1 MRILSTICSTRKEKD
16 STYSEVIHI
25 VVKRGSSPG
34 GSWRDRFSARCRVG
48 ALKTPSEADFGSVI
62 EQGAAG
68 TEVGK
73 VWIGH
78 REAFVA
84 DIEVES
90 WLDGVGEAGGKL
102 PGKVPLVGGVGTDF
116 G

>member
-1 MRILSTICSTRKEKD
+1 M
-16 STYSEVIHI
+16 
-25 VVKRGSSPG
+25 
-34 GSWRDRFSARCRVG
+34 
-48 ALKTPSEADFGSVI
+48 I

-78 REAFVA
+78 REALVA
-84 DIEVES
+84 DIEIKS
-90 WLDGVGEAGGKL
+90 GLDGVGESGGEL
-102 PGKVPLVGGVGTDF
+102 PGKVPLVGGVGADF

>member
-1 MRILSTICSTRKEKD
+1 M
-16 STYSEVIHI
+16 
-25 VVKRGSSPG
+25 
-34 GSWRDRFSARCRVG
+34 
-48 ALKTPSEADFGSVI
+48 I

-78 REAFVA
+78 REALVA

-102 PGKVPLVGGVGTDF
+102 PGKVPLVGGVGTHF

>member
-1 MRILSTICSTRKEKD
+1 M
-16 STYSEVIHI
+16 
-25 VVKRGSSPG
+25 
-34 GSWRDRFSARCRVG
+34 
-48 ALKTPSEADFGSVI
+48 I

-78 REAFVA
+78 RETLVA

-90 WLDGVGEAGGKL
+90 RLNGIGKAGGKL
-102 PGKVPLVGGVGTDF
+102 PSKVPLVGGVGGTF
-116 G
+116 S

>member
-1 MRILSTICSTRKEKD
+1 M
-16 STYSEVIHI
+16 
-25 VVKRGSSPG
+25 
-34 GSWRDRFSARCRVG
+34 
-48 ALKTPSEADFGSVI
+48 I

-78 REAFVA
+78 RETLVA

-90 WLDGVGEAGGKL
+90 WLDGVGEAGGEL
-102 PGKVPLVGGVGTDF
+102 PSKVPLVGGISTTIG
-116 G
+116 

>member
-1 MRILSTICSTRKEKD
+1 
-16 STYSEVIHI
+16 
-25 VVKRGSSPG
+25 VVK
-34 GSWRDRFSARCRVG
+34 
-48 ALKTPSEADFGSVI
+48 
-62 EQGAAG
+62 QGVAG

-78 REAFVA
+78 REALVA
-84 DIEVES
+84 DVEVES
-90 WLDGVGEAGGKL
+90 GLNGVGEAGGEL

>member
-1 MRILSTICSTRKEKD
+1 M
-16 STYSEVIHI
+16 
-25 VVKRGSSPG
+25 
-34 GSWRDRFSARCRVG
+34 
-48 ALKTPSEADFGSVI
+48 I

-78 REAFVA
+78 REALVA

-90 WLDGVGEAGGKL
+90 RLDCVGEAGGKL
-102 PGKVPLVGGVGTDF
+102 PSKVPLVGGVGATI

>member
-1 MRILSTICSTRKEKD
+1 M
-16 STYSEVIHI
+16 
-25 VVKRGSSPG
+25 
-34 GSWRDRFSARCRVG
+34 
-48 ALKTPSEADFGSVI
+48 I

-78 REAFVA
+78 REALVA
-84 DIEVES
+84 DIEIKS
-90 WLDGVGEAGGKL
+90 GLYGVGESSGKL

>member
-1 MRILSTICSTRKEKD
+1 M
-16 STYSEVIHI
+16 
-25 VVKRGSSPG
+25 
-34 GSWRDRFSARCRVG
+34 
-48 ALKTPSEADFGSVI
+48 I

-78 REAFVA
+78 REALVA

-90 WLDGVGEAGGKL
+90 WLDGVGEAGCKL
-102 PGKVPLVGGVGTDF
+102 PSKVPLVGGVGADF
-116 G
+116 GQGGA

>member
-1 MRILSTICSTRKEKD
+1 M
-16 STYSEVIHI
+16 
-25 VVKRGSSPG
+25 
-34 GSWRDRFSARCRVG
+34 
-48 ALKTPSEADFGSVI
+48 I

-73 VWIGH
+73 VWVGH
-78 REAFVA
+78 REALVA
-84 DIEVES
+84 DIEIES
-90 WLDGVGEAGGKL
+90 GLDGVGEAGGEL

>member
-1 MRILSTICSTRKEKD
+1 
-16 STYSEVIHI
+16 
-25 VVKRGSSPG
+25 
-34 GSWRDRFSARCRVG
+34 
-48 ALKTPSEADFGSVI
+48 VI

-68 TEVGK
+68 TEIGK

-78 REAFVA
+78 REALVA

-90 WLDGVGEAGGKL
+90 GLDGVGEAGRKL
-102 PGKVPLVGGVGTDF
+102 PCKVPLVGGVGADL

>member
-1 MRILSTICSTRKEKD
+1 M
-16 STYSEVIHI
+16 
-25 VVKRGSSPG
+25 PG
-34 GSWRDRFSARCRVG
+34 VRPWDGGRDGLRVG
-48 ALKTPSEADFGSVI
+48 GRACPLKAPSEADFGSVI

-78 REAFVA
+78 REALVA

-102 PGKVPLVGGVGTDF
+102 PGKVPLVGGVGADF

>member
-1 MRILSTICSTRKEKD
+1 M
-16 STYSEVIHI
+16 
-25 VVKRGSSPG
+25 
-34 GSWRDRFSARCRVG
+34 
-48 ALKTPSEADFGSVI
+48 I

-78 REAFVA
+78 REALVA
-84 DIEVES
+84 DIEIKS
-90 WLDGVGEAGGKL
+90 GLYGVGESGGKL
-102 PGKVPLVGGVGTDF
+102 PGKVPLVGGVGADF

>member
-1 MRILSTICSTRKEKD
+1 M
-16 STYSEVIHI
+16 
-25 VVKRGSSPG
+25 
-34 GSWRDRFSARCRVG
+34 
-48 ALKTPSEADFGSVI
+48 I

-90 WLDGVGEAGGKL
+90 WLDGVGEAGGEL
-102 PGKVPLVGGVGTDF
+102 PSKVPLVRGVSADF